1 MNYSA
6 VRKKEVYKTIPVI
19 NGKEGER
26 ERKESVYSAML
37 KVDCKCGGCAG
48 VGKDIKNNNDNNKT
62 STATRV
68 KIRSGKNHQ
77 WM

>member
-37 KVDCKCGGCAG
+37 KVANVEG
-48 VGKDIKNNNDNNKT
+48 VLELEKISKT
-62 STATRV
+62 TMTTT
-68 KIRSGKNHQ
+68 KHQ
-77 WM
+77 QLPG